1 MIVGIPNITY
11 TLYMENT
18 KKQREKEAKF
28 QKKKQNMLTSN
39 VCIAECIEMSKN
51 MAYQIKCYEVY
62 YNKNIKQMYEMY
74 NMSLRHSAINEPIG
88 FLINQ

>member
-28 QKKKQNMLTSN
+28 QKKK
-39 VCIAECIEMSKN
+39 AEYAN
-51 MAYQIKCYEVY
+51 IKCLYC
-62 YNKNIKQMYEMY
+62 
-74 NMSLRHSAINEPIG
+74 
-88 FLINQ
+88 